1 MGWSHYLQ
9 CTHTLLSPSE
19 GKKLLEEENIEME
32 NLPFIF
38 QNDLGLKGLGA
49 NIGDVV
55 KIQRP
60 ANGDFPEGIYYRR
73 VVMGW

>member
-19 GKKLLEEENIEME
+19 VKKLLEEENIEME

-38 QNDLGLKGLGA
+38 QNDLGLKGLG
-49 NIGDVV
+49 IVS
-55 KIQRP
+55 
-60 ANGDFPEGIYYRR
+60 
-73 VVMGW
+73 